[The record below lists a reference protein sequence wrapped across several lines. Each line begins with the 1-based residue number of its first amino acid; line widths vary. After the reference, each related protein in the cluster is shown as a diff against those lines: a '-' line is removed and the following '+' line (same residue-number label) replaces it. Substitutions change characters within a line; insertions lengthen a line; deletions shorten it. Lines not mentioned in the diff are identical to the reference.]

1 MLTIQFTPIRR
12 FAIGACV
19 VAGAAMTLTGWT
31 TQTTSNTAAPSP
43 SNEQTHVPTYV
54 TSPVAEEVSQT
65 VTVYGIVRDGTSKL
79 PIRDVQI
86 TLHTNGLAVASPTT
100 TGADGAYTL
109 RAVVPASATR
119 LSVQFRKVG
128 YAPQSATLSATTGS
142 IKISV
147 DLTRAQ
153 QQPNP
158 VVRAAEQ
165 TKGAAAAAM
174 TPPPYVRA
182 NVAKLQDATGYARN
196 SVQPPER
203 ERREVAGRD
212 WNREQYDRINDN
224 PFLDVHN
231 HALSTFSVD
240 VDRASYGNVRRFLTQ
255 GVRPPADAV
264 RIEELINYFP
274 YNLNEPRG
282 RDPVAI
288 TTEITAAP
296 WQPQHQ
302 LVRIA
307 LQAQRIET
315 QRLPASNL
323 VFLIDVSGSMS
334 SPDKLLLVKNSMR
347 LLVEQLRPQDR
358 VAMVVYAGAA
368 GLVLPSTSG
377 EDKARIMA
385 AIDQLEAGGST
396 AGGAGI
402 ELAYRTAKEHFLRG
416 GNNRVI
422 LATDGD
428 FNVGASSDAAMERLI
443 ESKRAEGTYL
453 TILGYGRGN
462 YQDAKMEKMAKIG
475 NGNYAYVDDLA
486 EARKVLVHEMGATL
500 VTVANDVKLQVEFNP
515 ARVASYR
522 LIGYEDR
529 LLRNEDFNND
539 QKDAGDMGAGHTVTA
554 LYEIVPVGVRGTI
567 PNTSVDSLRYTSPRP
582 QPAGPDALDRSRETM
597 GNHEPVADELLF
609 VKLRYKR
616 PGESVSRLMSQA
628 VNQSDARAR
637 ASDDFR
643 FAAAVAEFG
652 MVMRDSEFKGG
663 ANIAQVITLAS
674 GAVGADE
681 GGFRSEFVQ
690 LVKRWREIDRGV
702 AIHGSEHL

>member
-1 MLTIQFTPIRR
+1 MFRSQRSWYRRSFIGVSVGVAIVGMTGWVARDGSAIMAPTPEHASAPSYVRFSLNNTVAQPVVVYGVVRDAGSKLVIRDVRVSLMVDEKTTAIGTTTGANGAYSLKAMVPSTTSRLTVQFRR
-12 FAIGACV
+12 FGY
-19 VAGAAMTLTGWT
+19 T
-31 TQTTSNTAAPSP
+31 
-43 SNEQTHVPTYV
+43 
-54 TSPVAEEVSQT
+54 SQT
-65 VTVYGIVRDGTSKL
+65 VTANANTDSIKVNVDLSAESQRLSE
-79 PIRDVQI
+79 V
-86 TLHTNGLAVASPTT
+86 AVATEQLR
-100 TGADGAYTL
+100 GAPAPKPA
-109 RAVVPASATR
+109 AVGKAGTAVR
-119 LSVQFRKVG
+119 QFAGG
-128 YAPQSATLSATTGS
+128 YAQNATLPTAREH
-142 IKISV
+142 
-147 DLTRAQ
+147 RALST
-153 QQPNP
+153 N
-158 VVRAAEQ
+158 
-165 TKGAAAAAM
+165 
-174 TPPPYVRA
+174 
-182 NVAKLQDATGYARN
+182 
-196 SVQPPER
+196 
-203 ERREVAGRD
+203 D

-224 PFLDVHN
+224 PFLDAKN
-231 HALSTFSVD
+231 NALSTFSID

-264 RIEELINYFP
+264 RIEELVNYFP
-274 YNLNEPRG
+274 YSLNEPRG

-288 TTEITAAP
+288 TTEVTAAP
-296 WQPQHQ
+296 WQPQHR

-307 LQAQRIET
+307 LQAKRIET

-334 SPDKLLLVKNSMR
+334 SPDKLPLVQSSMR
-347 LLVEQLRPQDR
+347 LLVEQLRPQDH
-358 VAMVVYAGAA
+358 VAIVVYAGAA

-385 AIDQLEAGGST
+385 AIDRLEAGGST

-402 ELAYRTAKEHFLRG
+402 ELAYRTAKENFSHN

-428 FNVGASSDAAMERLI
+428 FNVGASSDVAMERLI

-486 EARKVLVHEMGATL
+486 EARKVLVQEMGATL

-515 ARVASYR
+515 ALVTSYR

-554 LYEIVPVGVRGTI
+554 LYEIVPVGVHGTI
-567 PNTSVDSLRYTSPRP
+567 PNTSVDSLRYTAARP
-582 QPAGPDALDRSRETM
+582 VPLRRDQLGNRRDDM
-597 GNHEPVADELLF
+597 GTHVVNADELLF
-609 VKLRYKR
+609 VKLRYKQ
-616 PGESVSRLMSQA
+616 PGESTSRLISQA
-628 VNQSDARAR
+628 VLRGDARAR

-663 ANIAQVITLAS
+663 ANISQVLNLAT

-690 LVKRWREIDRGV
+690 LVKQWRDIDGGV
-702 AIHGSEHL
+702 ASRDRHDLR